1 MSGIKC
7 LAQNSL
13 LSLVSETFG
22 FSYMAAGYKKKKES
36 NIKTFRFRE
45 QEGNVCTFST
55 QRVAGQ
61 KEGQTDHY
69 RADSICWVK
78 YKREEAK
85 GKENML
91 TMATDLSP

>member
-1 MSGIKC
+1 MGFHKWL
-7 LAQNSL
+7 LAI
-13 LSLVSETFG
+13 
-22 FSYMAAGYKKKKES
+22 KKKES

-45 QEGNVCTFST
+45 QKGNVRTFST

-78 YKREEAK
+78 YKSEGAK
-85 GKENML
+85 GKEKML
-91 TMATDLSP
+91 TMTTDLSP

>member
-1 MSGIKC
+1 MGFHKWL
-7 LAQNSL
+7 LAL
-13 LSLVSETFG
+13 
-22 FSYMAAGYKKKKES
+22 KKKES

-45 QEGNVCTFST
+45 QEGNVRTFST

-61 KEGQTDHY
+61 KERQTDHY

-85 GKENML
+85 GREKML
-91 TMATDLSP
+91 TIATDLSP

>member
-1 MSGIKC
+1 MSCIKC

-45 QEGNVCTFST
+45 QKGNVRTFST

-78 YKREEAK
+78 YKSEGAK
-85 GKENML
+85 GKEKML
-91 TMATDLSP
+91 TMTTDLSP

>member
-1 MSGIKC
+1 
-7 LAQNSL
+7 
-13 LSLVSETFG
+13 
-22 FSYMAAGYKKKKES
+22 MAAGFKKKRIKY
-36 NIKTFRFRE
+36 KTFRFRE
-45 QEGNVCTFST
+45 QESNVRTFST

-69 RADSICWVK
+69 REDSTCWVK

-85 GKENML
+85 GRENML

>member
-1 MSGIKC
+1 
-7 LAQNSL
+7 
-13 LSLVSETFG
+13 
-22 FSYMAAGYKKKKES
+22 MAAGYKKKKES

-45 QEGNVCTFST
+45 QEGNVRTCTFST

-78 YKREEAK
+78 YKRKEAK
-85 GKENML
+85 GREKML
-91 TMATDLSP
+91 TMTSDLSP